1 MAGEHRELFLQ
12 LEDAKKLWRY
22 AQSAVSKHHALDDA
36 LNKAKAR
43 SKSWERKAK
52 AGIERITCAKKE
64 RDEAKEK
71 AKHSQL
77 ASVTVGDAKVR
88 AEDNLVRVKDS
99 LVIAKEAKRNAEVE
113 VARLEVERTSL
124 MLEIGAT
131 KDEVSSLHS

>member
-1 MAGEHRELFLQ
+1 MASEHRELCLR
-12 LEDAKKLWRY
+12 LEDVKKLWRY

-36 LNKAKAR
+36 LNKVKAR

-52 AGIERITCAKKE
+52 VGIERITCAEKE

-71 AKHSQL
+71 AQHSRL

-99 LVIAKEAKRNAEVE
+99 LVIAKEAKRKAEAG
-113 VARLEVERTSL
+113 VARLEVERTLL
-124 MLEIGAT
+124 MLEVGAT
-131 KDEVSSLHS
+131 KDKVSSLHS